1 MNEIIVT
8 NLITAIATIS
18 ASFIGGY
25 FMYKSNNKKEEL
37 NKLRKNS
44 YKYLQEIKAF
54 YELEQNYIEELSSI
68 TSKRPL
74 TIKRKMRN
82 KLKTK
87 PSMTSNDVDKIL
99 SNNYLDINNG

>member
-44 YKYLQEIKAF
+44 YKYLQKIKAF